1 MSEVAIEQHFP
12 PTEVVMNKNKNEREV
27 LEKITTTKVD
37 RNVAETSSND
47 DDVESFAPDVVEL
60 MSDEIKDGVFL
71 EQVKTVIS
79 ILREE
84 LGDKHKTP
92 MKHFCAYICWRL
104 ETREGIAYNPTNTKQ
119 KVNEIANLKAYR
131 HWFLKKVGLPQ
142 NIYDLMIKGGY
153 GKHWRSYVQDTLA
166 EATTLKI
173 INTFQMFPTWLAKSE
188 DRKKSKKDDSTH
200 SGGGDSRN
208 ES

>member
-1 MSEVAIEQHFP
+1 MLIFFYPKKKINSRYNLNYLKLSEVAIEQHFP

-27 LEKITTTKVD
+27 LEKITTTKVN

-47 DDVESFAPDVVEL
+47 DNDESFAPDVVSL

-79 ILREE
+79 ILRKE

-104 ETREGIAYNPTNTKQ
+104 ETREGIGYNPTNTKQ

-153 GKHWRSYVQDTLA
+153 GKHWRTSCRIHWRKRQRR
-166 EATTLKI
+166 
-173 INTFQMFPTWLAKSE
+173 KSLIHF
-188 DRKKSKKDDSTH
+188 KCFLH
-200 SGGGDSRN
+200 G
-208 ES
+208 